1 MTETFDKALDQGR
14 EEYLRLFKQG
24 LRTIKKT
31 EDRVSACNMVMMRA
45 RDIDRESNAKTSSE
59 FVFNIS
65 TMNQDGTWDRC
76 PSCGD
81 PDINKTAANGV
92 AYQGC
97 FGPSCHILL
106 GKFQI
111 KSMKSQN
118 KKADSEE
125 KK

>member
-1 MTETFDKALDQGR
+1 MDFTKALDKAGA
-14 EEYLRLFKQG
+14 EFKDQ
-24 LRTIKKT
+24 LKKMRFIKKV
-31 EDRVSACNMVMMRA
+31 DSRVDAVKMTFMRA
-45 RDIDRESNAKTSSE
+45 RDIERESNAKSTSE

-76 PSCGD
+76 PKCGD
-81 PDINKTAANGV
+81 PDINKTAENGIK
-92 AYQGC
+92 YQGC